1 MFQFIAPYAIAGG
14 AIIAAI
20 VAAFFKGRKAKAT
33 ETKLDAA
40 QAELETRAR
49 IDAAEIVTDADLA
62 RKRLHKRGQ
71 SGGNL

>member
-1 MFQFIAPYAIAGG
+1 MFQFIAPYVIAGG

-40 QAELETRAR
+40 QAELETRKR
-49 IDAAEIVTDADLA
+49 IDEATVAPDAASA
-62 RKRLHKRGQ
+62 RDWLHKRGQ
-71 SGGNL
+71 SNGNL